1 MNRAIQVTG
10 ALVRPPA
17 MGPSP
22 LGLPVQLEYS
32 FQPLVSEGLWEA
44 VSSQQFDLPMTPVHL
59 LCEGGRHVK
68 ALCVQLWELGPRLLS
83 HSGSSGRRGW
93 RLSTLFALQVLT
105 ADWKGCTGSISSA
118 REVSKNRF
126 GKTEVINVLALCRC
140 FSPAAL
146 FYASFIVGKSS
157 RLILTSMFDISFII
171 S

>member
-1 MNRAIQVTG
+1 MNQAIQVTG
-10 ALVRPPA
+10 ALMRPPA

-44 VSSQQFDLPMTPVHL
+44 VSSQQFDLPVTPVHL

-68 ALCVQLWELGPRLLS
+68 ALCVQVWELGPHRLS
-83 HSGSSGRRGW
+83 HSQSSGRCGC
-93 RLSTLFALQVLT
+93 RLSTLFALKVLT
-105 ADWKGCTGSISSA
+105 ADRKGCTGSISSA

-126 GKTEVINVLALCRC
+126 GKTEVINVLALCLC
-140 FSPAAL
+140 FSPAAM
-146 FYASFIVGKSS
+146 FYACFIVRKSLW
-157 RLILTSMFDISFII
+157 LILTSIFDISFII